1 MAYTFSFWPI
11 IKRVYRFS
19 WWQTTVKLGGVFQ
32 LIHFNYVRWKNF
44 LSTGNNFTEIQLDR
58 NSTTLIIGENGAG
71 KSTILD
77 AICFGLFGKPFRNI
91 KKGQLLNSVNESNCV
106 VEVEFKVGGKDVKV
120 IRGIKP
126 NKFEIYINGKM
137 YNQDANARD
146 YQKYLEQQ
154 ILKLNYR
161 SFTQVVILGSSTFVP
176 FMQLKARHRR
186 EVVEEILDIQIF
198 SLMNMILKQRLK
210 TIEADYRELDYKQS
224 LTSEKLKLK
233 RKYIQDLQDNR
244 RKLIEEKTLL
254 VSINEEEVFKKKRK
268 IADLQDDIESMHE
281 KISNSTKIT
290 NQFDKLNDLNSQLK
304 TKHKSHKKLV
314 KFFEE
319 NEDCPVCQQHIDE
332 VYKDTMISRE
342 NEKSDKLTVGIK
354 ELADKLEA
362 TKVKISVINEV
373 NQNIQSNNVE
383 IAKENSSIGELE
395 KFNATLQTEVKQ
407 LEEGHVDQG
416 DHEQVESLNEEFK
429 MVSDEKE
436 KLREEKVYAE
446 AARSMLTDQGIKT
459 KIIKQYLPIM
469 NKLINTYLSSMEFY
483 VNFTLDENFDE
494 TIKSRYRDD
503 FTYASF
509 SEGEKMRIDLALLF
523 TWRAVAKMKNS
534 TNTNLLILD
543 EIFDSSLDGTGTDE
557 FLKILNTLGDENV
570 FVISH
575 KQDALADKFRST
587 VKFEKIK
594 NFSHIS
600 E

>member
-1 MAYTFSFWPI
+1 M
-11 IKRVYRFS
+11 
-19 WWQTTVKLGGVFQ
+19 
-32 LIHFNYVRWKNF
+32 IHFNYVRWKNF

-91 KKGQLLNSVNESNCV
+91 NKGQLLNSINASNCL

-126 NKFEIYINGKM
+126 NTFEIYINGKM

-176 FMQLKARHRR
+176 FMQLRARHRR

-198 SLMNMILKQRLK
+198 SLMNMILKQKLK
-210 TIEADYRELDYKQS
+210 TIDTDHREFGYKES
-224 LTSEKLKLK
+224 LTKEKLTLK
-233 RKYIQDLQDNR
+233 KKYIQDIQDNR
-244 RKLIEEKTLL
+244 KKLIEEKNILIGDNEQDISKKQRV
-254 VSINEEEVFKKKRK
+254 VSGLKDE
-268 IADLQDDIESMHE
+268 IENLHE
-281 KISNSTKIT
+281 SISNSTKVI
-290 NQFDKLNDLNSQLK
+290 NRFNKLKDINSQLK
-304 TKHKSHKKLV
+304 EKHRASKKLV
-314 KFFEE
+314 GFFEK

-332 VYKDTMISRE
+332 EFKDDMISKE
-342 NEKSDKLTVGIK
+342 NEKYKKFDLGLK
-354 ELADKLEA
+354 ELDDELESVKLRMKKIDSVNKSIQDK
-362 TKVKISVINEV
+362 
-373 NQNIQSNNVE
+373 NVE
-383 IAKENSSIGELE
+383 VAKENSSIGELE
-395 KFNATLQTEVKQ
+395 KFNTTLQTEVKQ
-407 LEEGHVDQG
+407 LREGHINKS
-416 DHEQVESLNEEFK
+416 DHKEVQQLIEELQV
-429 MVSDEKE
+429 VSSEKD
-436 KLREEKVYAE
+436 KLREEKVYCE
-446 AARSMLTDQGIKT
+446 AARTMLTDQGIKT
-459 KIIKQYLPIM
+459 KVIKQYLPIM
-469 NKLINTYLSSMEFY
+469 NKLINTYLTSMEFY
-483 VNFTLDENFDE
+483 VNFTLDDNFNE

-534 TNTNLLILD
+534 ANTNLLILD

-587 VKFEKIK
+587 IKFEKVK
-594 NFSHIS
+594 NFSHITES
-600 E
+600 